1 MHLNKKG
8 SAKASLSWS
17 FFRGKKG
24 MEMVWWT
31 LIVLVLGIVVFL
43 IFFYFIRTGFFN
55 IEQLTG
61 GIFGAPDKFATNATP
76 T

>member
-1 MHLNKKG
+1 MKKG
-8 SAKASLSWS
+8 KTKTKLSWS
-17 FFRGKKG
+17 FFPRGKKG
-24 MEMVWWT
+24 MDMVWWT

-61 GIFGAPDKFATNATP
+61 GIFGAPDKFATNVTP

>member
-1 MHLNKKG
+1 MISGQKG